1 MNLDLKKK
9 ISKSSHQI
17 NQVFYTSSERFFN
30 VKYQCFGSLK
40 VCVGNFISKKTP
52 PPSGS
57 ANGFTLYLILT
68 LKLSIIMQGL
78 QDSD

>member
-1 MNLDLKKK
+1 MGIRLLTAKNMNLDLKKK

-52 PPSGS
+52 PPPPLDLLMDLH
-57 ANGFTLYLILT
+57 FI
-68 LKLSIIMQGL
+68 
-78 QDSD
+78 